1 MPDAQALNG
10 TIAAA
15 EQAALRDDAQ
25 RDARLAAWALAYEAF
40 GTKANRTPC
49 SAAALLKR
57 VRKDGS
63 LPRISPLVDAY
74 NAVSVLYG
82 VPIGGEGAEPFDTIQ
97 QGEMVTEHPEP
108 GEVIWCDDAGV
119 TCRRWNW
126 RQGRRTM
133 VTADT
138 RAMWLVLEALGPVS
152 AKQMTGTGEHLMGLI
167 QALCP
172 GARIE
177 TARIDESTYI
187 SCPLGH
193 GPPFGETPHSALS
206 GSGAPCSLRWPT
218 QLIANDPERL
228 SKTSVER
235 NQITACSPLALF
247 GVLLSRC
254 LQWGWSKLRKLGRVI
269 AEKLNVD

>member
-1 MPDAQALNG
+1 MATPEDLARQAPFLKHFPNHPRSAKPPHEKRASHVFHAIDCPEIKARYRDFHLISIVVRNAGIDVPDAQALND

-25 RDARLAAWALAYEAF
+25 RDAHLAAWAVAYEAF

-82 VPIGGEGAEPFDTIQ
+82 IPIGGEDLDLYQGVPRLLIAKGAEPFDTIQ

-138 RAMWLVLEALGPVS
+138 RAMWLVLEALGPMS
-152 AKQMTGTGEHLMGLI
+152 AKQMTATGEHLMGLI
-167 QALCP
+167 PALCP

-177 TARIDESTYI
+177 TARIDEST
-187 SCPLGH
+187 
-193 GPPFGETPHSALS
+193 
-206 GSGAPCSLRWPT
+206 
-218 QLIANDPERL
+218 
-228 SKTSVER
+228 TS
-235 NQITACSPLALF
+235 
-247 GVLLSRC
+247 
-254 LQWGWSKLRKLGRVI
+254 RVP
-269 AEKLNVD
+269 

>member
-1 MPDAQALNG
+1 MSFTPLIDPEIKARYPDFHLISIVVRNAEIDVPDAQALND

-25 RDARLAAWALAYEAF
+25 KDAHLAAWAVAYEAF

-82 VPIGGEGAEPFDTIQ
+82 VPIGGEDLDLYQGVPRLLIAKGAEPFDTIE

-133 VTADT
+133 VTVDT
-138 RAMWLVLEALGPVS
+138 RAMWLVLEALGPMS
-152 AKQMTGTGEHLMGLI
+152 AKQMTATGEHLMGLI
-167 QALCP
+167 PALCP

-177 TARIDESTYI
+177 TARIDEST
-187 SCPLGH
+187 
-193 GPPFGETPHSALS
+193 
-206 GSGAPCSLRWPT
+206 
-218 QLIANDPERL
+218 
-228 SKTSVER
+228 TS
-235 NQITACSPLALF
+235 
-247 GVLLSRC
+247 
-254 LQWGWSKLRKLGRVI
+254 RVP
-269 AEKLNVD
+269 